1 VPLISLATN
10 LVLDRA
16 QEIDVAKHLSKL
28 ASEVIGKP
36 EQWVMTLVNAQ
47 QSMSFAAT
55 NAPCAYLE
63 CKSIGLTDAQIPPL
77 ATALCALLQHE
88 LQLDPARVYIE
99 FSAAQPQHWG
109 WNGGTF

>member
-1 VPLISLATN
+1 MPLITLSTN
-10 LVLDRA
+10 LVLERS
-16 QEIDVAKHLSKL
+16 QEIGIAKHLSVL

-36 EQWVMTLVNAQ
+36 EQWVMTHVNSQ
-47 QSMSFAAT
+47 QSMIFAAT
-55 NAPCAYLE
+55 DAPCAYLE
-63 CKSIGLTDAQIPPL
+63 CKSIGLTDAQMPPF
-77 ATALCALLQHE
+77 AAALCALLQHQ

>member
-1 VPLISLATN
+1 MPLITLSTN
-10 LVLDRA
+10 LALERSQEMGIARQLSVL
-16 QEIDVAKHLSKL
+16 VSAK
-28 ASEVIGKP
+28 IGKP
-36 EQWVMTLVNAQ
+36 EQWVMTHVHSQ
-47 QSMSFAAT
+47 QSMTFAASD
-55 NAPCAYLE
+55 APCAYLE

-77 ATALCALLQHE
+77 AAALCALLQNE